1 MLRPRILVAGAV
13 AAAGLAT
20 ALWLPTQQ
28 DDASAAIGGITW
40 ADEFNA
46 PNGTPVDGSK
56 WNFDLG
62 GSGFGNNERQYY
74 TNSTRNVVHDGQ
86 GNLVITARKENP
98 NNYQCH
104 YGRCEYTSARLLTAG
119 KFTQKYGRF
128 EARMKMPRGQG
139 IWPAFWLLGDDLGSV
154 GWPNSGEIDIM
165 EHIGK
170 EPNTVYGTLHGPG
183 YSGSGGITKGKPMPA
198 PLADGF
204 HTYAVD
210 WSPNLIVWYVDGTE
224 YHRLTPANLN
234 GNRWV
239 FDHPFFMIMNLA
251 VGGNWP
257 GFPDAT
263 STYPQSLTVDYVR
276 VSAYT
281 TSPTTP
287 PTTTRPPTAP
297 PTTTRPPATRP
308 PTVAPTTTPPTVA
321 PTTTPPT
328 VAPTTTPPTT
338 APPAGNVWAPYTGY
352 TIGQVV
358 THNGVRYS
366 VRQSHTSLPGWEP
379 ANVLALFLPI

>member
-1 MLRPRILVAGAV
+1 MLVAGGV
-13 AAAGLAT
+13 ALAALAT
-20 ALWLPTQQ
+20 ALWLPSQ
-28 DDASAAIGGITW
+28 DDKADAAIGGITW
-40 ADEFNA
+40 QDEFNA
-46 PNGTPVDGSK
+46 GAGTPVDSSK
-56 WNFDLG
+56 WNFDIG
-62 GSGFGNNERQYY
+62 GSGWGNNERQYY
-74 TNSTRNVVHDGQ
+74 TNSTRNVAHDGQ

-98 NNYQCH
+98 SNLQCH
-104 YGRCEYTSARLLTAG
+104 YGTCEYTSARLLTNG

-128 EARMKMPRGQG
+128 ETRMKMPRGQG
-139 IWPAFWLLGDDLGSV
+139 IWPAFWLLGDDLGSA

-183 YSGSGGITKGKPMPA
+183 YSGAGGISKGKPMPA
-198 PLADGF
+198 PLANDF

-210 WSPNLIVWYVDGTE
+210 WSPNLIVWYVDNIE

-234 GNRWV
+234 GSRWV

-281 TSPTTP
+281 TNPVTPPPATTRPPTTP
-287 PTTTRPPTAP
+287 PTTTRPPTTP
-297 PTTTRPPATRP
+297 PTTTRPPATPTTPPSTSRP
-308 PTVAPTTTPPTVA
+308 PT
-321 PTTTPPT
+321 
-328 VAPTTTPPTT
+328 TT
-338 APPAGNVWAPYTGY
+338 APPAGNAWAPYTAY
-352 TIGQVV
+352 TVGQVV
-358 THNGVRYS
+358 THNGVRYQ

-379 ANVLALFLPI
+379 PNVLALFLPL